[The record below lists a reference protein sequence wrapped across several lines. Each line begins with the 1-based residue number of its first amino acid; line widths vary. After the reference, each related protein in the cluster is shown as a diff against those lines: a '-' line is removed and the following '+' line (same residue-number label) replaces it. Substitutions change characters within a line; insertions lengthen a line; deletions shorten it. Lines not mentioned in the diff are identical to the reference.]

1 MDSLDPVSS
10 STVSK
15 DNKQKTTPSGSPL
28 PLHVSTASQTL
39 AQPTAT
45 AHLPSPA
52 ASSPCPMAYSGPP
65 SPQNIPGP
73 VTSTQ
78 ASPVSSVSSPLSSPT
93 SSVSSSQDTPATTSP
108 PHALSAERS
117 TTPNSGVPDCITTIP
132 SSASTPPAPAAAA
145 QSSSSASAQQKLGLL
160 SPSSYPGAGA
170 TVSGTVLAD
179 STGQTPTSG
188 SSVTG
193 GQLHIEGNPLTTRE
207 TLLPASETK
216 LLLEAIETERLR
228 RKTLEWYLKEIMREK
243 EALIRAQKT
252 EDQSAPPS
260 QTQTP
265 QQVMDGVDNYMFTK
279 KRRLSFVSHTESL
292 GHALQSPLK
301 KLSISVDDSCIS
313 HFLSFPEDEH
323 QAPAKTSPTDLS
335 PQLPS
340 AVSSSPAAFL
350 SSFGAEI
357 AVPTLP
363 SADSTWFTPR
373 RPSLCL
379 NPSGSFS
386 FKPSTGSFSINL
398 SGSASLA
405 NGKNSFSWDPLIWTQ
420 SDSASS
426 NGHPCNMDYRLSSF
440 DLNMWTTDDQLKET
454 LTEFFDF

>member
-243 EALIRAQKT
+243 EALIRAQSK
-252 EDQSAPPS
+252 SIGLSSGNSS
-260 QTQTP
+260 QLT
-265 QQVMDGVDNYMFTK
+265 
-279 KRRLSFVSHTESL
+279 
-292 GHALQSPLK
+292 
-301 KLSISVDDSCIS
+301 
-313 HFLSFPEDEH
+313 FLSDFL
-323 QAPAKTSPTDLS
+323 QLQKRKTSLHHPRRHKPHSRLWMGWTTTCSLK
-335 PQLPS
+335 
-340 AVSSSPAAFL
+340 
-350 SSFGAEI
+350 
-357 AVPTLP
+357 
-363 SADSTWFTPR
+363 SADCHSSR
-373 RPSLCL
+373 IPSL
-379 NPSGSFS
+379 
-386 FKPSTGSFSINL
+386 
-398 SGSASLA
+398 
-405 NGKNSFSWDPLIWTQ
+405 
-420 SDSASS
+420 
-426 NGHPCNMDYRLSSF
+426 
-440 DLNMWTTDDQLKET
+440 
-454 LTEFFDF
+454 